1 MLDGYWDY
9 LYFRA
14 WSKAMDSSLVT
25 DSQEKTEYYRNKVIE
40 NAKNCQ
46 NSRNQYFLDEFAE
59 EVENIANSVDN

>member
-1 MLDGYWDY
+1 
-9 LYFRA
+9 
-14 WSKAMDSSLVT
+14 MDSSLVT